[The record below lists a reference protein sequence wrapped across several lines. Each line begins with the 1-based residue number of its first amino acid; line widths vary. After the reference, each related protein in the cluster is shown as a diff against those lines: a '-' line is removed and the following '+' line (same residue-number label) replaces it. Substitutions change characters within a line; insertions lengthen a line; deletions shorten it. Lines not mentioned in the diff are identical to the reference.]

1 MNREDIIRMA
11 RESRMFRILDEHASE
26 YGNGTFE
33 NTLCPE
39 LERFAALVAAH
50 TLSNIDPSKF
60 MSYREGFEVGTAAE
74 REACAKACD
83 EVGNQDSGNHAWD
96 AAAAIRARSNQ

>member
-1 MNREDIIRMA
+1 MNKEDILRMA

-39 LERFAALVAAH
+39 LERFAALVAA
-50 TLSNIDPSKF
+50 
-60 MSYREGFEVGTAAE
+60 AE
-74 REACAKACD
+74 REECAKVCD
-83 EVGNQDSGNHAWD
+83 EVGNQDSDNHAWD
-96 AAAAIRARSNQ
+96 AAAAIRARSEE